1 VRHLLGID
9 VGTTGARALV
19 VDSAD
24 GRVVA
29 EATAEYPLHTPRPLW
44 AEQDADDWWRGTT
57 AAVQEALGR
66 ARARGPVEIAAVGL
80 SGQMHGVVLVDG
92 DDHPVGRSL
101 IWCDGRSHEE
111 CTEIT
116 ARVGARRLIELTSNP
131 ALVGFSAPK
140 LLWLRRHEPRQWER
154 ARRFLLPKD
163 YIRLRLTGVH
173 ASEVSD
179 ASGTL
184 LFDVEK
190 RAWSAEMLEALDLD
204 KALLPPVYESP
215 VASARVSA
223 AAAALLG
230 LPAGT
235 PVVGGGGDQAA
246 GAVGNGIVR
255 SGAVSSVIG
264 SSGVVFAHSE
274 KPVRDDRGRVHT
286 FCHAVP
292 GAWHVMGVTQGAGL
306 SLRWLRDEIAGPLEK
321 DAAAAAGRDLYEL
334 LTEAAADA
342 PAGSDGLLFLPYLM
356 GERTPHLDPKARG
369 VWFGLTAAHRRAHL
383 VRSVLEG
390 VAYSLRDCLTIL
402 MEMGVPVD
410 QIRASGG
417 GGRSAL
423 WRQIQADVFRRP
435 VVTVNAAEGPAYGAA
450 LLAGVGVGAW
460 SSVPEA
466 CEACIAVTAETS
478 PQPETEAAYARG
490 YATYGQLYARLA
502 PLFQDA
508 Y

>member
-1 VRHLLGID
+1 LRHLLGID
-9 VGTTGARALV
+9 VGTTGVRALV

-29 EATAEYPLHTPRPLW
+29 DATAEYPLHTPRPLW

-57 AAVQEALGR
+57 AAVPQALAR

-92 DDHPVGRSL
+92 DDRPVGRSL
-101 IWCDGRSHEE
+101 IWCDGRSQEE
-111 CTEIT
+111 CAEIT
-116 ARVGARRLIELTSNP
+116 TRVGAQRLIELTSNP

-173 ASEVSD
+173 ATEVSD

-184 LFDVEK
+184 LLDVEK
-190 RAWSAEMLEALDLD
+190 RTWSSAMLEALDLD
-204 KALLPPVYESP
+204 QALLPPVHESP

-223 AAAALLG
+223 EAAALLG
-230 LPAGT
+230 LPVGT

-246 GAVGNGIVR
+246 GAVGNGIVC

-274 KPVRDDRGRVHT
+274 RPVRDARGRVHT
-286 FCHAVP
+286 FCHTVP

-306 SLRWLRDEIAGPLEK
+306 SLRWLRDEIAGTLEK
-321 DAAAAAGRDLYEL
+321 DAATAAGRDIYDV
-334 LTEAAADA
+334 LTEAAATA
-342 PAGSDGLLFLPYLM
+342 PPGSDGLLFLPYLM
-356 GERTPHLDPKARG
+356 GERTPHLNPNARG

-402 MEMGVPVD
+402 VEMGVPID

-417 GGRSAL
+417 GGRSPL

-435 VVTVNAAEGPAYGAA
+435 VVTLNAAEGPAYGAA
-450 LLAGVGVGAW
+450 LLAGVGSGAW
-460 SSVPEA
+460 SSVSEA
-466 CEACIAVTAETS
+466 CTACIAVTEETH
-478 PQPETEAAYARG
+478 PEPGTEAMYARG
-490 YATYGQLYARLA
+490 YAVYGQLYARLA
-502 PLFQDA
+502 PLFQDMV
-508 Y
+508 

>member
-1 VRHLLGID
+1 LRHLLGID
-9 VGTTGARALV
+9 VGTTGVRALV

-29 EATAEYPLHTPRPLW
+29 DATAEYPLHTPRPLW
-44 AEQDADDWWRGTT
+44 AEQDADDWWRGTM
-57 AAVQEALGR
+57 AAVQAALTR
-66 ARARGPVEIAAVGL
+66 ARARGPVEIAGIGL

-92 DDHPVGRSL
+92 DDRPVGRSL
-101 IWCDGRSHEE
+101 IWCDGRSQEE
-111 CTEIT
+111 CAEIT
-116 ARVGARRLIELTSNP
+116 STVGAARLIELTSNP

-140 LLWLRRHEPRQWER
+140 LLWVRRHEPKQWER
-154 ARRFLLPKD
+154 ARKFLLPKD
-163 YIRLRLTGVH
+163 YIRLRLTGEH
-173 ASEVSD
+173 ATEVSD

-184 LFDVEK
+184 LLDVEK
-190 RAWSAEMLEALDLD
+190 RAWSTAMLEALDID
-204 KALLPPVYESP
+204 ASMLPAVYESP
-215 VASARVSA
+215 VASARISTEA
-223 AAAALLG
+223 AQILG

-255 SGAVSSVIG
+255 RGIVSSVIG

-306 SLRWLRDEIAGPLEK
+306 SLRWLRDEIARGES
-321 DAAAAAGRDLYEL
+321 YEV
-334 LTEAAADA
+334 LTELAATA

-356 GERTPHLDPKARG
+356 GERTPHLDPNARG
-369 VWFGLTAAHRRAHL
+369 GWFGLTAAHRRAHL

-402 MEMGVPVD
+402 LEMGVPVE

-450 LLAGVGVGAW
+450 LLAGVGTGAW

-466 CEACIAVTAETS
+466 CDACIAVTAETS
-478 PQPETEAAYARG
+478 PDPGTEAVYARG
-490 YATYGQLYARLA
+490 YDVYGQLYPRLA
-502 PLFQDA
+502 PLFQDQA
-508 Y
+508 